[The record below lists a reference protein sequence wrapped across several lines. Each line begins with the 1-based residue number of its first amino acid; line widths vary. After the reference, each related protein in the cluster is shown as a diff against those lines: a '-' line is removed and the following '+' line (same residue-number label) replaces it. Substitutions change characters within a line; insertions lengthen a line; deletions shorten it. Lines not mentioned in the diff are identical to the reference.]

1 VIVIIGVLA
10 AIAIPVY
17 LNQRNKA
24 YGAQAKSDVKNM
36 ATAEEA
42 WLTGNNA
49 YTANVADLNAMGFR
63 VSGNTSAHAATA
75 NGSTSY
81 CVQATSQ
88 STNVFKYNSATD
100 SQPILDAGGCA

>member
-1 VIVIIGVLA
+1 
-10 AIAIPVY
+10 
-17 LNQRNKA
+17 
-24 YGAQAKSDVKNM
+24 
-36 ATAEEA
+36 
-42 WLTGNNA
+42 
-49 YTANVADLNAMGFR
+49 MGFR